1 MRGPPSHVNA
11 SIWLEVSGWDPPP
24 PYPAVGPL
32 HITAITSSTLQR
44 RRYGH
49 GQDGRR
55 ASVSSWRNSS
65 STHSKGEWL
74 TKSGQTT
81 GQGAVSK
88 ESPPPIPS
96 HQRLA
101 VSLRP
106 YRRWPVMSSCS
117 PEAYVDIC
125 VIALAVRASLFP
137 QKRQVCQFG
146 CCHHRSVVVNS

>member
-88 ESPPPIPS
+88 ESPPFPHIKGWPC
-96 HQRLA
+96 HLGPTDDGQLCHHVAQRLMSIFVLSPLQSEHRYFHKKDRCANSA
-101 VSLRP
+101 VAITE
-106 YRRWPVMSSCS
+106 V
-117 PEAYVDIC
+117 
-125 VIALAVRASLFP
+125 
-137 QKRQVCQFG
+137 
-146 CCHHRSVVVNS
+146 